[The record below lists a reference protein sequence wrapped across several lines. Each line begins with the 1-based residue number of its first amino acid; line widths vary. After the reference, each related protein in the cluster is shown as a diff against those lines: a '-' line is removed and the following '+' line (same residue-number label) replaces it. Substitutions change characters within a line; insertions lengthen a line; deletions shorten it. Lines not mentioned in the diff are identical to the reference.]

1 MREDPSEAGFEG
13 LAVSW
18 CGHARYC
25 RERLKAL
32 LRGRRFPLALAAR
45 GERLPL
51 ARRELD
57 LAQAD
62 ALRRHLDALVLAD
75 ELERLLER
83 EWARRDQ
90 PHQLV
95 GGRRAH
101 VGQLLLLR
109 GVHVEVV
116 LARVLADD
124 HPFVEV
130 GPRRDEE
137 RAALLQAGDREGG

>member
-45 GERLPL
+45 RERLPL

-62 ALRRHLDALVLAD
+62 ALRRHLDAFVLAD
-75 ELERLLER
+75 ELEHLLER
-83 EWARRDQ
+83 ERPRRDQ
-90 PHQLV
+90 PPERV
-95 GGRRAH
+95 GCRRAH
-101 VGQLLLLR
+101 VRELLLLGR
-109 GVHVEVV
+109 VDVEVV

-130 GPRRDEE
+130 
-137 RAALLQAGDREGG
+137 